1 MILRG
6 NRLWKLAGL
15 AGLAAAM
22 AGAAQAQFATTG
34 PLASPAE
41 IIERRFEI
49 TDRVDMRMRGE
60 VIRLKAPRQGSD
72 AGIHGE
78 QMEFRSLG
86 AFLDARPFQNSF
98 VISGGVY
105 TGDETRN
112 EPVAAVGQ
120 TVSSGAAPADLSG
133 NLQMAVKGEAF
144 APYLGLGFDTTHRR
158 GKRWGVKVMAGTV
171 ISGTPEVAMTA
182 RGGAHSGDAIVLD
195 ELEQARALNEGSLE
209 KAGLHPVVQV
219 GLTYRF

>member
-1 MILRG
+1 MIFG
-6 NRLWKLAGL
+6 MHRLGKLAGL
-15 AGLAAAM
+15 AGLATAIAA
-22 AGAAQAQFATTG
+22 GAQAQFAATG
-34 PLASPAE
+34 PLASPSE

-49 TDRVDMRMRGE
+49 SDRVDMRMRAE
-60 VIRLKAPRQGSD
+60 VIRLQAPRQGRD
-72 AGIHGE
+72 TGE
-78 QMEFRSLG
+78 YGEDLEFHSLG

-98 VISGGVY
+98 LISGGVY

-133 NLQMAVKGEAF
+133 NLQMAVKGESF
-144 APYLGLGFDTTHRR
+144 APYLGIGFDTTYKRR
-158 GKRWGVKVMAGTV
+158 NRWGIKLMAGTV

-182 RGGAHSGDAIVLD
+182 PGGAHSGDAIVLR
-195 ELEQARALNEGSLE
+195 ELEQARALNERSTS
-209 KAGLHPVVQV
+209 KAGFHPVVQM